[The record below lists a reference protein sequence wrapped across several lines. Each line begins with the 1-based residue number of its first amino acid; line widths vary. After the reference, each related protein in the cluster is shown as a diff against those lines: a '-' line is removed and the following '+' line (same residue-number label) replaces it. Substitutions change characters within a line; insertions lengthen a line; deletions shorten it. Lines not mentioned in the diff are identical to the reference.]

1 MFNEEVKEKIL
12 YLILIFIVGA
22 FVGYVYEV
30 IFCIVQD
37 HELVNRGVLY
47 GPYLPIYGAGAVFI
61 YFLKPLKKH
70 PVLLFISVMLITGI
84 LEYIIGF
91 CLFEFCGKRLWDY
104 TGLLLNIGGF
114 VCIRSV
120 ISFAIGGLILIY
132 IVEPLLE
139 KFVNKISNR
148 YELIICASFV
158 LIFLVDI
165 ILSINFRTPPSP

>member
-1 MFNEEVKEKIL
+1 MLGDEVKKKIL

-22 FVGYVYEV
+22 FVGYIYEV

-91 CLFEFCGKRLWDY
+91 LVLDFWDKRLWDY
-104 TGLLLNIGGF
+104 TGLFLNIGGF

-120 ISFAIGGLILIY
+120 ISFAIGGLILMYLVDPI
-132 IVEPLLE
+132 LE

-148 YELIICASFV
+148 SELTICTTFI

-165 ILSINFRTPPSP
+165 ILSINFRTPPGP